1 MYGLVNKAVQDLVVT
16 QFGQDKWEA
25 IKEKAGI
32 SVDAFLSMKSYPD
45 DITYSLVG
53 AASDILD
60 LTPAQVLEA
69 FGEYWTIYTAKEGYG
84 ELLSMSGSS
93 FVEFLQNLDNLHA
106 RVGLSFPELKP
117 PSFHCSDLTENSVRL
132 HYESDREGLTPF
144 VVGLLKG
151 LGTMFNTTVDVS
163 VEARKDQGHPYDEF
177 LIRFEQQT

>member
-1 MYGLVNKAVQDLVVT
+1 MT

-32 SVDAFLSMKSYPD
+32 SVDAFLSMKSYPG

-53 AASDILD
+53 AASEILD

-69 FGEYWTIYTAKEGYG
+69 FGEYWTPYTAKEGYG

-93 FVEFLQNLDNLHA
+93 FVEFLQNPDGLHA

-117 PSFHCSDLTENSVRL
+117 PSFRCSDLTENSVRL
-132 HYESDREGLTPF
+132 HYESDRE
-144 VVGLLKG
+144 
-151 LGTMFNTTVDVS
+151 
-163 VEARKDQGHPYDEF
+163 
-177 LIRFEQQT
+177 